1 MRLTSVSIRDIG
13 DRDVAAWN
21 SFAARAASPYLT
33 YDFACAVEDAR
44 EGVQVLIAEDGSGP
58 QGYMA
63 FERANGVARP
73 VGAPMSDHQG
83 FASAA
88 ALTIDARRVLDALN
102 AGVFAYENWSGAGAP
117 GRVRER
123 AGSTVIDVS
132 EGGAAWF
139 ERARPRSKDH
149 FKKAERRLRRAER
162 EFGPA
167 RIVFGDPDGARFE
180 TLKRWKSA
188 QYRATGK
195 LDLFALEWVETLTTR
210 LAAARFGRLK
220 SLVASLYL
228 GDDLAAVEFGLVSE
242 GVYHSWFP
250 AYDARFA
257 AVSPGLQLLHGV
269 IQESAPLGLQR
280 IDLGKSDGAYKK
292 HYADFEVP
300 LAQGRALAPGVT
312 AAGVAAWETAE
323 ALARVLPGKL
333 STAPVK
339 LRRRWAQTCAFERCS
354 RRRLALM
361 GEAVAGAMSPE
372 GRRAA

>member
-1 MRLTSVSIRDIG
+1 MRLNSVSIRDIG

-21 SFAARAASPYLT
+21 SFAALSASPYLS
-33 YDFACAVEDAR
+33 YDFARAVEDVR
-44 EGVQVLIAEDGSGP
+44 EGVQVLIAEDDTGP
-58 QGYMA
+58 RGYMA
-63 FERANGVARP
+63 FERASSVVRP

-83 FASAA
+83 FASPGP
-88 ALTIDARRVLDALN
+88 LDVDARRMLDALG
-102 AGVFAYENWSGAGAP
+102 AGVLAYENWSGPGAP
-117 GRVRER
+117 GGVRER
-123 AGSTVIDVS
+123 AGSTVLDVS
-132 EGGAAWF
+132 QGGSAWF
-139 ERARPRSKDH
+139 ERARARSKDH
-149 FKKAERRLRRAER
+149 FKKAARRLRRAER

-188 QYRATGK
+188 QYRASGK
-195 LDLFALEWVETLTTR
+195 LDLFALTWVDRLTTQ

-220 SLVASLYL
+220 GLVASLYF
-228 GDDLAAVEFGLVSE
+228 GDELAAVEFGLVSQ

-269 IQESAPLGLQR
+269 IEASDRLGLQR
-280 IDLGKSDGAYKK
+280 IDLGKSDGDYKK

-312 AAGVAAWETAE
+312 AAGVAAWESAE
-323 ALARVLPGKL
+323 ALARLLPSGL
-333 STAPVK
+333 SAAPVK

-361 GEAVAGAMSPE
+361 GEAVAGAVLPE